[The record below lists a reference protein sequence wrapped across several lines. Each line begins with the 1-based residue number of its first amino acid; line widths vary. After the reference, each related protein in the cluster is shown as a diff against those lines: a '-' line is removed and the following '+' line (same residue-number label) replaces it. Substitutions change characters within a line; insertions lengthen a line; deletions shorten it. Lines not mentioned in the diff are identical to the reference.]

1 MSEPLTIAALRSEMG
16 LSLEDF
22 GKRIGLSSKG
32 NVSLIE
38 RGHSPVSLSVALAI
52 EAISD
57 GRIDAAALNDDVRA
71 ARAAVGGIA
80 TCPSCDRRA
89 DDPECSACLRP
100 DCGIRQREAA

>member
-1 MSEPLTIAALRSEMG
+1 MG

-52 EAISD
+52 EAISG

-71 ARAAVGGIA
+71 ARAAVDGIA
-80 TCPSCDRRA
+80 TCGACDRRS
-89 DDPECSACLRP
+89 DDPACSGCTRT
-100 DCGIRQREAA
+100 DCGLRHKEAA